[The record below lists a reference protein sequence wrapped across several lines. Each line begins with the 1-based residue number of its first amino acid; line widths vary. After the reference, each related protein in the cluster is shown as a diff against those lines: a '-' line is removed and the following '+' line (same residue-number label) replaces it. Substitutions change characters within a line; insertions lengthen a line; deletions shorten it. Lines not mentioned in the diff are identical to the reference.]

1 MNSSRV
7 ALRLREQIIQFSGE
21 LSKGLPKTAK
31 RFVGEMVYGI
41 QARQSVLLTEVA
53 RTLEEPIAMKKSHER
68 LSRQLGRV
76 GLGEV
81 LANNLLA
88 RASKQIREETLLI
101 IDPTDIS
108 KKYAE
113 KMQYLSKVRDGSTG
127 EITDGY
133 WVCSVVGAEVE
144 REDIIPL
151 YNHLYS
157 SEAPEF
163 VSENDEILRC
173 VAMISSHV
181 GNRGIWVIDRG
192 GDRSKLIKPFL
203 EDSRRFLIRLV
214 GDRHLIFKGKAMLAE
229 DISASCRCPY
239 TETVIKEEKGK
250 ERVFHIEFGFRKVM
264 LPGHKEQLYLL
275 VVKGFGQQP
284 LMLLTSLA
292 MRRSR
297 KILWKMVKRY
307 LRRWAIEETIRFWKQ
322 SYDVENIRVMGYT
335 SLQNMM
341 SLISVVSYFAAVSL
355 DVGSKLKITA
365 AYVLK
370 SAKRV
375 FGIPNFRYYAIAD
388 GLRDLFMRHPGM
400 PYRLFGS
407 KLHQQSPQLQLFQI
421 NGPQRRQ
428 T

>member
-1 MNSSRV
+1 MNRSKV
-7 ALRLREQIIQFSGE
+7 ALRLREQIVHFSGE
-21 LSKGLPKTAK
+21 LSKGLSKTAK

-53 RTLEEPIAMKKSHER
+53 RALEEPIAMKKSHER
-68 LSRQLGRV
+68 LGRQLARE
-76 GLGEV
+76 GLSEV

-88 RASKQIREETLLI
+88 RASKQIREDTLLI
-101 IDPTDIS
+101 IEPTDIS
-108 KKYAE
+108 KKYAQ

-144 REDIIPL
+144 REDVIPL
-151 YNHLYS
+151 YQHLYS
-157 SEAPEF
+157 AAAPEF
-163 VSENDEILRC
+163 VSENAEILRC
-173 VAMISSHV
+173 IETISSYI
-181 GNRGIWVIDRG
+181 GENGIWMMDRG
-192 GDRSKLIKPFL
+192 GDRGELIKPFL
-203 EDSRRFLIRLV
+203 EGSKRFLIRLV
-214 GDRHLIFKGKAMLAE
+214 GDRHLVFRGKAELAM
-229 DISASCRCPY
+229 DIALGCHCLYS
-239 TETVIKEEKGK
+239 ETVVKEDKGK
-250 ERVFHIEFGFRKVM
+250 ERVFHIDFGYRKV
-264 LPGHKEQLYLL
+264 LFPGHKEQLYLL

-284 LMLLTSLA
+284 LMLLTNLA
-292 MRRSR
+292 LRRSR

-322 SYDVENIRVMGYT
+322 SYDVENIRVLGYT

-375 FGIPNFRYYAIAD
+375 FGIPDFRYYAIAD
-388 GLRDLFMRHPGM
+388 GLRNLFMRHPGK
-400 PYRLFGS
+400 PHRLFGPKS
-407 KLHQQSPQLQLFQI
+407 LQQSPQLELF
-421 NGPQRRQ
+421 
-428 T
+428 